1 VELTLEHLW
10 LAIHFTASQPA
21 PHLRQATG
29 SDALPRMRGQRRVDP
44 ALRPLQ
50 RPQRALALVRSGAS
64 RAVNS
69 AFDRA
74 GGEGWRRSQAGQGVW
89 Q

>member
-1 VELTLEHLW
+1 MRPDDRIDAL
-10 LAIHFTASQPA
+10 
-21 PHLRQATG
+21 TG
-29 SDALPRMRGQRRVDP
+29 SDALPRMRGQRRVDL

-50 RPQRALALVRSGAS
+50 RPQRALAFVRSGASRAS

-74 GGEGWRRSQAGQGVW
+74 GGEGSDLLK
-89 Q
+89 